1 MSPLRPRRGRSS
13 HPTSRLMD
21 SHAFLQNLAVVLC
34 VAAVAT
40 VVFQRLRQPV
50 VFGYL
55 LAGMIIGP
63 HIQIPLVA
71 DPQTVRALS
80 ELGVILLMFSLGLEF
95 SIRKLVQVSQ
105 KAGAVALFECSM
117 MISIGYLVGQM
128 LGFTR
133 MESVFTGAITGISST
148 TIIVKAFQEQKVK
161 GRVTELVFGILIIED
176 LIAIFLLAILTT
188 VSRSG
193 AVSPRD
199 VLLTAMRLAMFLAA
213 LIGFGILIVP
223 RAIRAVQKLGQPET
237 TLVASIGICFAAALL
252 ALSFGYSVA
261 LGAFI
266 AGSLVAESGHEA
278 EIETLVRPVRDMFA
292 AIFFVSV
299 GMIID
304 PTALTEHW
312 RAVLALTLAVII
324 GKVLAVTIGA
334 FLAGHGR
341 RTAMKAGMSL
351 AQIGEFSFIIA
362 SVGVASGVI
371 RTWLYPVAIAVS
383 AITTLTTP
391 LLIKLSNRAA
401 ASIDHW
407 LPEPIQT
414 VAALYGSWIE
424 RVRSAPRAPIERSAT
439 KRIIRIILLDGAL
452 ITAVV
457 IGVDVEIDRL
467 SEIVGN
473 MTGMPAA
480 RVRFIVVLTAG
491 LITVPLIYG
500 LITSAK
506 ALGRNL
512 ARRAFADAQKG
523 KVDPAD
529 APRRALVILVQL
541 AVVLAVGI
549 PVVAITQPFLP
560 PHQGAFVL
568 ALLTLLLLAA
578 LWKNASNLQG
588 HARAG
593 AQIIASALAN
603 QMASVD
609 GTSDETTLLED
620 VNAVLPGLG
629 EPIAIRVVPQSI
641 AVGRSL
647 AELNLR
653 GATGATILAIRRGT
667 QQIPTPL
674 GREVIRADDVVAVA
688 GAHDALAIARAIF
701 APDLSRIRDDIEGAE
716 IQAEL
721 EALNDALLVDQK
733 RTPRSFLP

>member
-1 MSPLRPRRGRSS
+1 
-13 HPTSRLMD
+13 MD
-21 SHAFLQNLAVVLC
+21 PHTFLQNLAVVLC

-63 HIQIPLVA
+63 HIPIPVVA
-71 DPQTVRALS
+71 DLQTVRALS

-105 KAGAVALFECSM
+105 KAGAVALFECSIM
-117 MISIGYLVGQM
+117 VSVGYLVGQM

-133 MESVFTGAITGISST
+133 MESIFAGAIIGISST
-148 TIIVKAFQEQKVK
+148 TIIVKAFQEQRVK

-176 LIAIFLLAILTT
+176 LIAIFLLTILTT
-188 VSRSG
+188 ISRSG
-193 AVSPRD
+193 AITPAD
-199 VLLTAMRLAMFLAA
+199 LGLTAVRLAIFLAA
-213 LIGFGILIVP
+213 LIGFGILTVP

-266 AGSLVAESGHEA
+266 AGSLVAESGHEI
-278 EIETLVRPVRDMFA
+278 EIERLVRPVRDMFA

-299 GMIID
+299 GMMID

-312 RAVLALTLAVII
+312 QAILALTVAVIV
-324 GKVLAVTIGA
+324 GKVLAVTLGA
-334 FLAGHGR
+334 FLGGHGR

-362 SVGVASGVI
+362 SVGVVSGVI
-371 RTWLYPVAIAVS
+371 GAWMYPVAIAVS

-391 LLIKLSNRAA
+391 LLIGLSTRAA

-414 VAALYGSWIE
+414 VTSLYASWIE
-424 RVRSAPRAPIERSAT
+424 RVRSAPRLPTERSRAN
-439 KRIIRIILLDGAL
+439 RVMRVILLDAAL
-452 ITAVV
+452 ISAVV
-457 IGVDVEIDRL
+457 IGIDVEIGRL
-467 SEIVGN
+467 SLIVGE
-473 MTGMPAA
+473 MTGASPD
-480 RVRFIVVLTAG
+480 RVRFMIVLIGG

-500 LITSAK
+500 LVTSART
-506 ALGRNL
+506 LGDDL
-512 ARRAFADAQKG
+512 ARRAFAGVQKG
-523 KVDPAD
+523 RVDFAD

-541 AVVLAVGI
+541 AVVLAVGL

-568 ALLTLLLLAA
+568 TLLTLVLLIA
-578 LWKNASNLQG
+578 LWRNAANLQG

-593 AQIIASALAN
+593 AQIIASALAH
-603 QMASVD
+603 QMASTD
-609 GTSDETTLLED
+609 GAPETRVLDDL
-620 VNAVLPGLG
+620 NAVLPGLG
-629 EPIAIRVVPQSI
+629 EPVAIRVAPQSI

-647 AELNLR
+647 AQLNLR
-653 GATGATILAIRRGT
+653 GATGATVLAIKRGEK
-667 QQIPTPL
+667 QIPTPL
-674 GREVIRADDVVAVA
+674 GREVIEADDVVAVA
-688 GAHDALAIARAIF
+688 GARDALAVARAIF
-701 APDLSRIRDDIEGAE
+701 SPDLARIRDDAQGAE
-716 IQAEL
+716 VEAEL
-721 EALNDALLVDQK
+721 QALNDALLVDQS
-733 RTPRSFLP
+733 RSAQTFLP

>member
-1 MSPLRPRRGRSS
+1 
-13 HPTSRLMD
+13 MD
-21 SHAFLQNLAVVLC
+21 SHSFLQNLAVVLC

-105 KAGAVALFECSM
+105 KAGVVALFECSM
-117 MISIGYLVGQM
+117 MISLGYFVGQV

-133 MESVFTGAITGISST
+133 LESIFVGAITGISST
-148 TIIVKAFQEQKVK
+148 TIIVKAFHEQKVK

-176 LIAIFLLAILTT
+176 LIAIFLLTILTT
-188 VSRSG
+188 ISRSG
-193 AVSPRD
+193 AVSPAEI
-199 VLLTAMRLAMFLAA
+199 LLTALRLVMFLTA
-213 LIGFGILIVP
+213 LIGFGILTVP
-223 RAIRAVQKLGQPET
+223 RAIRFVQKLGVPET

-252 ALSFGYSVA
+252 AASFGYSVA

-266 AGSLVAESGHEA
+266 AGSLVAESGHEV
-278 EIETLVRPVRDMFA
+278 EIEALVRPVRDMFA

-304 PTALTEHW
+304 PTALTDHW
-312 RAVLALTLAVII
+312 RVILALTLAVIV

-362 SVGVASGVI
+362 SVGVASGAI
-371 RTWLYPVAIAVS
+371 RGWLYPVAIAVS

-407 LPEPIQT
+407 LPERIQT
-414 VAALYGSWIE
+414 VAALYASWIE
-424 RVRSAPRAPIERSAT
+424 RVRSAPRAPSERSVT
-439 KRIIRIILLDGAL
+439 NRIIRIILIDAAL

-457 IGVDVEIDRL
+457 IGIDVELARL
-467 SEIVGN
+467 SVIVGN
-473 MTGMPAA
+473 MTGMPPE
-480 RVRFIVVLTAG
+480 RVRFMVVLISG
-491 LITVPLIYG
+491 LVTVPLIFG

-506 ALGRNL
+506 ALGNHL
-512 ARRAFADAQKG
+512 ARRAFAPTQKG

-529 APRRALVILVQL
+529 APRRALVIVVQL

-560 PHQGAFVL
+560 LHQGALVL
-568 ALLTLLLLAA
+568 AILTVLLLAA
-578 LWKNASNLQG
+578 LWRNAANLQG

-593 AQIIASALAN
+593 AQIIASALSH
-603 QMASVD
+603 QMASTD
-609 GTSDETTLLED
+609 GSSDETKLLED

-629 EPIAIRVVPQSI
+629 EPIAIRVIPKSI

-647 AELNLR
+647 AQLNLR
-653 GATGATILAIRRGT
+653 GATGATVLAIRRGT

-674 GREVIRADDVVAVA
+674 GREVIQADDVVAVA

-701 APDLSRIRDDIEGAE
+701 APDLTRIRDDMEGAE

-721 EALNDALLVDQK
+721 EALNDALLVDK
-733 RTPRSFLP
+733 TRSPRSFLP

>member
-1 MSPLRPRRGRSS
+1 
-13 HPTSRLMD
+13 MD
-21 SHAFLQNLAVVLC
+21 PHAFLQNLAVVLC

-105 KAGAVALFECSM
+105 KAGPVALFECSV

-133 MESVFTGAITGISST
+133 MESIFTGAITGISST

-188 VSRSG
+188 ISRSG

-199 VLLTAMRLAMFLAA
+199 ILLTAMRLVMFLTA

-299 GMIID
+299 GMMID
-304 PTALTEHW
+304 PTALAEHW

-362 SVGVASGVI
+362 GVGVASGVI
-371 RTWLYPVAIAVS
+371 RGWLYPVAIAVS

-391 LLIKLSNRAA
+391 LLMKLSNRAA

-424 RVRSAPRAPIERSAT
+424 RVRSAPRAPTERSAT
-439 KRIIRIILLDGAL
+439 NRIVRIILLDGAL

-457 IGVDVEIDRL
+457 IGVNVEIDRL
-467 SEIVGN
+467 SRIVGN
-473 MTGMPAA
+473 MTGMPSA
-480 RVRFIVVLTAG
+480 RVRFMVVLITG

-500 LITSAK
+500 LITSAR
-506 ALGRNL
+506 ALGNHL

-578 LWKNASNLQG
+578 LWRNAANLQG

-609 GTSDETTLLED
+609 GVSDETTLLED

-647 AELNLR
+647 AQLNLR
-653 GATGATILAIRRGT
+653 GATGATVLAIRRGT

-701 APDLSRIRDDIEGAE
+701 APDLSRIRDDMEGAE

-733 RTPRSFLP
+733 RAPRSFLP

>member
-1 MSPLRPRRGRSS
+1 
-13 HPTSRLMD
+13 MD
-21 SHAFLQNLAVVLC
+21 PHAFLQNLAVVLC

-40 VVFQRLRQPV
+40 VVFQRLHQPV

-63 HIQIPLVA
+63 HIPLPLVA

-105 KAGAVALFECSM
+105 KAGAVALFECSIM
-117 MISIGYLVGQM
+117 VSVGYLVGQM
-128 LGFTR
+128 LGLTR
-133 MESVFTGAITGISST
+133 MESIFAGAIVGISST
-148 TIIVKAFQEQKVK
+148 TIIGKAFQEQKVK

-176 LIAIFLLAILTT
+176 LIAIFLLTILTT
-188 VSRSG
+188 ISRSG
-193 AVSPRD
+193 AVSPTD

-266 AGSLVAESGHEA
+266 AGSLLAESGHEV
-278 EIETLVRPVRDMFA
+278 EIENLGRPVRDMFA

-299 GMIID
+299 GMMID

-362 SVGVASGVI
+362 GVGVASGVI
-371 RTWLYPVAIAVS
+371 SDWLYAVAIAVS

-401 ASIDHW
+401 ASIDRW

-414 VAALYGSWIE
+414 VAALYGAWIE
-424 RVRSAPRAPIERSAT
+424 LVRGAPRAPTERSGT
-439 KRIIRIILLDGAL
+439 NRIIRIILLDAAL

-457 IGVDVEIDRL
+457 IGVDVELDRL
-467 SEIVGN
+467 SLLVGT
-473 MTGMPAA
+473 MIGMPPA
-480 RVRFIVVLTAG
+480 RVRFMVVLVSG
-491 LITVPLIYG
+491 MITVPLIYG

-506 ALGRNL
+506 ALGNHL
-512 ARRAFADAQKG
+512 ARRAFADTQKG
-523 KVDPAD
+523 KVDLAD
-529 APRRALVILVQL
+529 APRRALVILVPL

-568 ALLTLLLLAA
+568 VLLTLLLLVA
-578 LWKNASNLQG
+578 LWRNAANLQG

-603 QMASVD
+603 QMASTD
-609 GTSDETTLLED
+609 GASDETKLLED

-629 EPIAIRVVPQSI
+629 EPVAIRVGPQSI

-647 AELNLR
+647 AQLNLR
-653 GATGATILAIRRGT
+653 GATGATVLAIRRGAK
-667 QQIPTPL
+667 QIPTPL
-674 GREVIRADDVVAVA
+674 GREVIEAGDVVAVA
-688 GAHDALAIARAIF
+688 GAHDSLAVARAIF
-701 APDLSRIRDDIEGAE
+701 APDLTRIRDDLEGVEIE
-716 IQAEL
+716 AEL
-721 EALNDALLVDQK
+721 QALNDALLVDK
-733 RTPRSFLP
+733 ARGPRSILP

>member
-1 MSPLRPRRGRSS
+1 
-13 HPTSRLMD
+13 MD
-21 SHAFLQNLAVVLC
+21 PHTFLQNLAVVLC

-63 HIQIPLVA
+63 HIPIPLVA

-105 KAGAVALFECSM
+105 KAGAVAVFECTV
-117 MISIGYLVGQM
+117 MISVGYLVGQV
-128 LGFTR
+128 LGFSR
-133 MESVFTGAITGISST
+133 MESIFAGAIVGISST

-176 LIAIFLLAILTT
+176 LIAIFLLTILTT
-188 VSRSG
+188 ISRSG
-193 AVSPRD
+193 AVSPTEI
-199 VLLTAMRLAMFLAA
+199 LLIAMRLAMFLTA
-213 LIGFGILIVP
+213 LIGFGILTVP
-223 RAIRAVQKLGQPET
+223 RAIRAVQKIGQPET

-278 EIETLVRPVRDMFA
+278 EIEKLVRPVRDMFA

-299 GMIID
+299 GMMID

-312 RAVLALTLAVII
+312 RAVLALTLAVIV

-362 SVGVASGVI
+362 SVGVASGVV
-371 RTWLYPVAIAVS
+371 RGWLYPVAIAVS

-424 RVRSAPRAPIERSAT
+424 RVRSSPRAPTERSAT
-439 KRIIRIILLDGAL
+439 NRIIRIILLDAAL

-467 SEIVGN
+467 SALVSSMI
-473 MTGMPAA
+473 GMPPE
-480 RVRFIVVLTAG
+480 RVRFVVVLVAG
-491 LITVPLIYG
+491 LIMAPLIYG
-500 LITSAK
+500 LITSAR
-506 ALGRNL
+506 ALGNRL
-512 ARRAFADAQKG
+512 ARRAFADAQQG

-529 APRRALVILVQL
+529 APRRALVIVVQL

-568 ALLTLLLLAA
+568 ALLTLVLLAA
-578 LWKNASNLQG
+578 VWRNAANLQG

-593 AQIIASALAN
+593 AQIIASALSH
-603 QMASVD
+603 QMASTD
-609 GTSDETTLLED
+609 GSPDETKVLED

-647 AELNLR
+647 AQLNLR
-653 GATGATILAIRRGT
+653 GATGATVLAIRRGS

-674 GREVIRADDVVAVA
+674 GREVILADDVVAVA
-688 GAHDALAIARAIF
+688 GAHDALAVARAIF
-701 APDLSRIRDDIEGAE
+701 APDLSRIRDDMEGVE

-721 EALNDALLVDQK
+721 EALNDALLLERK
-733 RTPRSFLP
+733 RGPRSFLP

>member
-1 MSPLRPRRGRSS
+1 
-13 HPTSRLMD
+13 MD
-21 SHAFLQNLAVVLC
+21 PHSFLQNLAVVLC

-63 HIQIPLVA
+63 HIPIPLVA
-71 DPQTVRALS
+71 DLQTVRALS

-105 KAGAVALFECSM
+105 KSGAVALFECSIM
-117 MISIGYLVGQM
+117 VSVGYLVGQM

-133 MESVFTGAITGISST
+133 TESIFAGAIIGISST
-148 TIIVKAFQEQKVK
+148 TIIVKAFQEQHVK

-176 LIAIFLLAILTT
+176 LIAIFLLTILTT
-188 VSRSG
+188 ISRSG
-193 AVSPRD
+193 AIAPAD
-199 VLLTAMRLAMFLAA
+199 LALTAVRLAIFLAA
-213 LIGFGILIVP
+213 LIGFGILTVP
-223 RAIRAVQKLGQPET
+223 RAIRAVQRLGQPET

-278 EIETLVRPVRDMFA
+278 EIERLVRPVRDMFA

-299 GMIID
+299 GMMID
-304 PTALTEHW
+304 PTALTQHW
-312 RAVLALTLAVII
+312 KAILALTVAVIF
-324 GKVLAVTIGA
+324 GKVFAVTLGA

-362 SVGVASGVI
+362 SVGVVSGVI
-371 RTWLYPVAIAVS
+371 GGWMYPVAITVS

-414 VAALYGSWIE
+414 VTSLYASWIE
-424 RVRSAPRAPIERSAT
+424 RIRSAPRQPTERSRAN
-439 KRIIRIILLDGAL
+439 RIIRVILLDAAL

-457 IGVDVEIDRL
+457 IGVDVEISRL
-467 SEIVGN
+467 SLIVGE
-473 MTGMPAA
+473 MTGASPD
-480 RVRFIVVLTAG
+480 RVRFMVVLIGG

-500 LITSAK
+500 LVTSAR
-506 ALGRNL
+506 ALGDHL
-512 ARRAFADAQKG
+512 ARRAFAGVQKG
-523 KVDPAD
+523 RLDLAD

-541 AVVLAVGI
+541 AVVLAVGL

-568 ALLTLLLLAA
+568 TLLTLLLLTA
-578 LWKNASNLQG
+578 LWRNAANLQG

-593 AQIIASALAN
+593 AQIIASALAH
-603 QMASVD
+603 QMASTD
-609 GTSDETTLLED
+609 GAADETRVLED

-629 EPIAIRVVPQSI
+629 EPVAIRVAPQSI
-641 AVGRSL
+641 AIGRSL
-647 AELNLR
+647 AQLNLR
-653 GATGATILAIRRGT
+653 GATGATVLAIKRGEK
-667 QQIPTPL
+667 QIPTPL
-674 GREVIRADDVVAVA
+674 GREVIEADDVVAVA
-688 GAHDALAIARAIF
+688 GARDALAVARAIF
-701 APDLSRIRDDIEGAE
+701 SPDLARIRDDAQGAE
-716 IQAEL
+716 VEAEL
-721 EALNDALLVDQK
+721 QALNDALLVDQS
-733 RTPRSFLP
+733 RSPRSFLP

>member
-1 MSPLRPRRGRSS
+1 
-13 HPTSRLMD
+13 MD
-21 SHAFLQNLAVVLC
+21 PHAFLQNLAVVLC

-40 VVFQRLRQPV
+40 VVFQKLHQPV

-63 HIQIPLVA
+63 HIPIPLVA
-71 DPQTVRALS
+71 DPETVRALS

-105 KAGAVALFECSM
+105 KAGAVALFECSV

-133 MESVFTGAITGISST
+133 MESVFTGAIVGISST

-176 LIAIFLLAILTT
+176 LIAIFLLTILTT
-188 VSRSG
+188 ISRSG
-193 AVSPRD
+193 AVSPTD

-213 LIGFGILIVP
+213 LIGFGILTVP

-278 EIETLVRPVRDMFA
+278 EIERLVRPVRDMFA

-299 GMIID
+299 GMMID

-312 RAVLALTLAVII
+312 RAILALTLAVII
-324 GKVLAVTIGA
+324 GKVFAVTIGS

-362 SVGVASGVI
+362 SVGVASGAI
-371 RTWLYPVAIAVS
+371 SGWMYPVAIAVS

-424 RVRSAPRAPIERSAT
+424 RVRGAPRAPTERSGT
-439 KRIIRIILLDGAL
+439 NRIIRIILIDAAL

-457 IGVDVEIDRL
+457 IGVDVELDRL
-467 SEIVGN
+467 SLLVGN
-473 MTGMPAA
+473 MTGMPPA
-480 RVRFIVVLTAG
+480 RVRFMVVLVSAV
-491 LITVPLIYG
+491 ITLPLIYG
-500 LITSAK
+500 LITSAR
-506 ALGRNL
+506 ALGNHL

-529 APRRALVILVQL
+529 APRRALVIVVQL

-560 PHQGAFVL
+560 PHQGALVL
-568 ALLTLLLLAA
+568 TLLTLVLLVA
-578 LWKNASNLQG
+578 LWRNAANLQG

-603 QMASVD
+603 QMASTD
-609 GTSDETTLLED
+609 GASDETKLLED

-647 AELNLR
+647 GQLNLR
-653 GATGATILAIRRGT
+653 GATGATVLAIRRGA

-674 GREVIRADDVVAVA
+674 GREVIEANDVVAVA
-688 GAHDALAIARAIF
+688 GSHDALAIARAIF
-701 APDLSRIRDDIEGAE
+701 APDLARIRDDLEGVEIE
-716 IQAEL
+716 AEL
-721 EALNDALLVDQK
+721 QALNDALLTERK
-733 RTPRSFLP
+733 KSPRSFLP

>member
-1 MSPLRPRRGRSS
+1 
-13 HPTSRLMD
+13 MD
-21 SHAFLQNLAVVLC
+21 SHSFLQNLAAVMC

-63 HIQIPLVA
+63 HIPIPLVA
-71 DPQTVRALS
+71 DLQTVRALS

-105 KAGAVALFECSM
+105 KAGAVALFECSVM
-117 MISIGYLVGQM
+117 VSVGYLVGQM

-133 MESVFTGAITGISST
+133 IESIFAGAITGISST

-176 LIAIFLLAILTT
+176 LIAIFLLTILTT
-188 VSRSG
+188 ITRSG
-193 AVSPRD
+193 AVSAAD
-199 VLLTAMRLAMFLAA
+199 LAMTAVRLAMFLTA
-213 LIGFGILIVP
+213 LIGFGILTVP
-223 RAIRAVQKLGQPET
+223 RAVRAVRRLGNPET

-266 AGSLVAESGHEA
+266 AGSLVAESGHEI
-278 EIETLVRPVRDMFA
+278 EIENLVRPVRDMFA

-299 GMIID
+299 GMMID

-312 RAVLALTLAVII
+312 RAILALTLAVII

-362 SVGVASGVI
+362 SVGVASGAI
-371 RTWLYPVAIAVS
+371 GGWMYPVAIAVS
-383 AITTLTTP
+383 AITVLTTP

-414 VAALYGSWIE
+414 VAALYASWIE
-424 RVRSAPRAPIERSAT
+424 RVRSAPRAAAERSRAN
-439 KRIIRIILLDGAL
+439 RIIRIILLDAAL
-452 ITAVV
+452 ISAVV
-457 IGVDVEIDRL
+457 IGVDLEIDRFSVL
-467 SEIVGN
+467 VAG
-473 MTGMPAA
+473 MTGMTPE
-480 RVRFIVVLTAG
+480 RVRFMMVLIAG

-506 ALGRNL
+506 ALGNYL
-512 ARRAFADAQKG
+512 ARRAFADTPTG
-523 KVDPAD
+523 KVDLAD

-560 PHQGAFVL
+560 PNQGAFVL
-568 ALLTLLLLAA
+568 ALLTLLLLLA
-578 LWKNASNLQG
+578 LWRNAANLQG

-593 AQIIASALAN
+593 AQIIASALAH
-603 QMASVD
+603 QMASTD
-609 GTSDETTLLED
+609 GPSDETRLLQD
-620 VNAVLPGLG
+620 LNAVLPGLG
-629 EPIAIRVVPQSI
+629 EPVAIRVVPQSI

-647 AELNLR
+647 AQLNLR
-653 GATGATILAIRRGT
+653 GATGATVLAIKRGS

-674 GREVIRADDVVAVA
+674 GREVIQSDDVVAVA
-688 GAHDALAIARAIF
+688 GAQDAIAVARAIF
-701 APDLSRIRDDIEGAE
+701 APDLTRLRDDAQGAE
-716 IQAEL
+716 IAAEL
-721 EALNDALLVDQK
+721 EALNDALLVEQG

>member
-1 MSPLRPRRGRSS
+1 
-13 HPTSRLMD
+13 MD
-21 SHAFLQNLAVVLC
+21 PHTFLQNLAVVLC

-40 VVFQRLRQPV
+40 VVFQRLHQPV

-95 SIRKLVQVSQ
+95 NIRKLVLVSQ
-105 KAGAVALFECSM
+105 KAGAVALFECSI
-117 MISIGYLVGQM
+117 MISVGYLLGQV

-133 MESVFTGAITGISST
+133 MESIFAGAITGISST

-176 LIAIFLLAILTT
+176 LIAIFLLTILTT
-188 VSRSG
+188 ISRSG
-193 AVSPRD
+193 AVSPTEI
-199 VLLTAMRLAMFLAA
+199 LLTAMRLAMFLTA
-213 LIGFGILIVP
+213 LIGFGLLTVP
-223 RAIRAVQKLGQPET
+223 RAIRAVQRLGQPET

-266 AGSLVAESGHEA
+266 AGSLVAESGQQV
-278 EIETLVRPVRDMFA
+278 EIENLVRPVRDMFA

-299 GMIID
+299 GMMID

-362 SVGVASGVI
+362 SVGVTAGVI

-414 VAALYGSWIE
+414 VAALYASWIE
-424 RVRSAPRAPIERSAT
+424 RVRGAPKAAGERSAT
-439 KRIIRIILLDGAL
+439 NRIIRIILLDGAL
-452 ITAVV
+452 IAAVV
-457 IGVDVEIDRL
+457 IGIDVEIDRL
-467 SEIVGN
+467 STLVAN
-473 MTGMPAA
+473 MSGMSAGQ
-480 RVRFIVVLTAG
+480 VRFVVVLIGG

-506 ALGRNL
+506 ALGNRL

-541 AVVLAVGI
+541 AVVIAVGI

-560 PHQGAFVL
+560 AHQGALVL
-568 ALLTLLLLAA
+568 AILTLLLLVA
-578 LWKNASNLQG
+578 LWRNASNLQG

-593 AQIIASALAN
+593 AQIIASALAH
-603 QMASVD
+603 QMASKE
-609 GTSDETTLLED
+609 GLSDETRLLED

-629 EPIAIRVVPQSI
+629 EPVAIRVVPQSI

-647 AELNLR
+647 AQLNLR
-653 GATGATILAIRRGT
+653 GATGATVLAIRRGT
-667 QQIPTPL
+667 TQIPTPL

-688 GAHDALAIARAIF
+688 GAHDSLAVARAIF
-701 APDLSRIRDDIEGAE
+701 APDLSRIRDDIQGAE

-721 EALNDALLVDQK
+721 EALNDALLVDRR

>member
-1 MSPLRPRRGRSS
+1 
-13 HPTSRLMD
+13 MD
-21 SHAFLQNLAVVLC
+21 PHTFLQNLAVVLC

-40 VVFQRLRQPV
+40 VVFQRLHQPV

-95 SIRKLVQVSQ
+95 NIRKLVLVSQ
-105 KAGAVALFECSM
+105 KAGAVALFECSI
-117 MISIGYLVGQM
+117 MISVGYLLGQV

-133 MESVFTGAITGISST
+133 MESIFAGAITGISST

-176 LIAIFLLAILTT
+176 LIAIFLLTILTT
-188 VSRSG
+188 ISRSG
-193 AVSPRD
+193 AVSPTEI
-199 VLLTAMRLAMFLAA
+199 LLTAMRLAMFLTA
-213 LIGFGILIVP
+213 LIGFGLLTVP
-223 RAIRAVQKLGQPET
+223 RAIRAVQRLGQPET

-266 AGSLVAESGHEA
+266 AGSLVAESGQQV
-278 EIETLVRPVRDMFA
+278 EIENLVRPVRDMFA

-362 SVGVASGVI
+362 SVGVTSGVV

-414 VAALYGSWIE
+414 VAALYASWIE
-424 RVRSAPRAPIERSAT
+424 RVRSAPRVAGERSAT
-439 KRIIRIILLDGAL
+439 NRIIRIILLDGAL
-452 ITAVV
+452 IAAVV
-457 IGVDVEIDRL
+457 IGIDVEIDRL
-467 SEIVGN
+467 SALVAN
-473 MTGMPAA
+473 MSGMSADQ
-480 RVRFIVVLTAG
+480 VRFVVVLIGG

-506 ALGRNL
+506 ALGNRL
-512 ARRAFADAQKG
+512 AGRAFADAQKG

-560 PHQGAFVL
+560 AHQGALVL
-568 ALLTLLLLAA
+568 AILTLLLLVA
-578 LWKNASNLQG
+578 LWRNASNLQG

-593 AQIIASALAN
+593 AQIIASALAH
-603 QMASVD
+603 QMASTD
-609 GTSDETTLLED
+609 GLSDETKLLED

-629 EPIAIRVVPQSI
+629 EPVAIRVVPQSI

-653 GATGATILAIRRGT
+653 GATGATVLAIRRGT
-667 QQIPTPL
+667 TQIPTPL
-674 GREVIRADDVVAVA
+674 GREVIQADDVVAVA
-688 GAHDALAIARAIF
+688 GAHDALAVARAIF
-701 APDLSRIRDDIEGAE
+701 APDLSRIRDDIQGAE

-721 EALNDALLVDQK
+721 EALNDALLADRPK
-733 RTPRSFLP
+733 TPRSFLP

>member
-1 MSPLRPRRGRSS
+1 
-13 HPTSRLMD
+13 MD

-63 HIQIPLVA
+63 HISIPLVA

-105 KAGAVALFECSM
+105 KAGAVALFECTIMVSV
-117 MISIGYLVGQM
+117 GYLVGQM

-133 MESVFTGAITGISST
+133 LES
-148 TIIVKAFQEQKVK
+148 
-161 GRVTELVFGILIIED
+161 
-176 LIAIFLLAILTT
+176 IF
-188 VSRSG
+188 
-193 AVSPRD
+193 
-199 VLLTAMRLAMFLAA
+199 
-213 LIGFGILIVP
+213 
-223 RAIRAVQKLGQPET
+223 
-237 TLVASIGICFAAALL
+237 ASIGICFAAALL

-266 AGSLVAESGHEA
+266 AGSLVAESGQQI
-278 EIETLVRPVRDMFA
+278 EIENLVRPVRDMFA

-299 GMIID
+299 GMMID

-362 SVGVASGVI
+362 SVGVASGVV
-371 RTWLYPVAIAVS
+371 RGWLYPVAIAVS

-424 RVRSAPRAPIERSAT
+424 RVRNAPRAPTERSAT
-439 KRIIRIILLDGAL
+439 NRIIRIILLDAAF
-452 ITAVV
+452 ITAIV

-467 SEIVGN
+467 SVIVGS
-473 MTGMPAA
+473 MTGMPPE
-480 RVRFIVVLTAG
+480 RVRFMVVLIAG

-506 ALGRNL
+506 ALGNHL
-512 ARRAFADAQKG
+512 ARRAFAEAQKG

-560 PHQGAFVL
+560 PNQGAFVL
-568 ALLTLLLLAA
+568 ALLTLVLLAT
-578 LWKNASNLQG
+578 LWRNAANLQG

-593 AQIIASALAN
+593 AEIIASALAH
-603 QMASVD
+603 QMASTD
-609 GTSDETTLLED
+609 GSSDETTLLED

-629 EPIAIRVVPQSI
+629 EPVAIRVVPQSI

-647 AELNLR
+647 AQLNLR
-653 GATGATILAIRRGT
+653 GATGATVLAIRRGT
-667 QQIPTPL
+667 TQIPTPL
-674 GREVIRADDVVAVA
+674 GREVIHADDVVAVA
-688 GAHDALAIARAIF
+688 GARDALAVARVIF
-701 APDLSRIRDDIEGAE
+701 SPNLARIRDDLEGAE
-716 IQAEL
+716 VQAEL

>member
-1 MSPLRPRRGRSS
+1 
-13 HPTSRLMD
+13 
-21 SHAFLQNLAVVLC
+21 VL
-34 VAAVAT
+34 
-40 VVFQRLRQPV
+40 FQRLHQPV

-63 HIQIPLVA
+63 HIRIPLVA

-105 KAGAVALFECSM
+105 KAGAVALFECSIM
-117 MISIGYLVGQM
+117 VSVGYLIGQM

-133 MESVFTGAITGISST
+133 MESIFVGAIVGISST
-148 TIIVKAFQEQKVK
+148 TIIVKAFHEQKVK

-176 LIAIFLLAILTT
+176 LIAIFLLTILTT
-188 VSRSG
+188 ISRSG
-193 AVSPRD
+193 AVSPTD
-199 VLLTAMRLAMFLAA
+199 ILVTAMRLAMFLAA
-213 LIGFGILIVP
+213 LIGFGILTVP

-237 TLVASIGICFAAALL
+237 TLVASIGICFAAALIAL
-252 ALSFGYSVA
+252 AFGYSVA

-266 AGSLVAESGHEA
+266 AGSLVAESGHEV

-304 PTALTEHW
+304 PTALIEHW
-312 RAVLALTLAVII
+312 KVVLVLTLAVII

-362 SVGVASGVI
+362 SVGVASGVL
-371 RTWLYPVAIAVS
+371 RSWLYPVAIGVS

-401 ASIDHW
+401 ASIDRW

-424 RVRSAPRAPIERSAT
+424 RVRSSPRVPTERSAT
-439 KRIIRIILLDGAL
+439 NRNIRIILLDAAL
-452 ITAVV
+452 IIAVV

-467 SEIVGN
+467 SEILGN
-473 MTGMPAA
+473 LTGMTAD
-480 RVRFIVVLTAG
+480 RVRFMVVLIAG
-491 LITVPLIYG
+491 LVTVPLIYG
-500 LITSAK
+500 LITSAR
-506 ALGRNL
+506 ALGNRL

-529 APRRALVILVQL
+529 APRRALVILVQV

-549 PVVAITQPFLP
+549 PVVAITEPFLP
-560 PHQGAFVL
+560 PYQGAFVL
-568 ALLTLLLLAA
+568 AVLMVLLLVA
-578 LWKNASNLQG
+578 LWRNASNLQG

-609 GTSDETTLLED
+609 GTSNETTLLED
-620 VNAVLPGLG
+620 VNAILPGLG
-629 EPIAIRVVPQSI
+629 EPIAIRVIPQSI
-641 AVGRSL
+641 AVGKSL
-647 AELNLR
+647 AQLNLR
-653 GATGATILAIRRGT
+653 GATGATVLAIRRGT

-674 GREVIRADDVVAVA
+674 GREVIHANDVVAVA
-688 GAHDALAIARAIF
+688 GAHDALAVARAIF
-701 APDLSRIRDDIEGAE
+701 SPDLSRARDDMEGAE

>member
-1 MSPLRPRRGRSS
+1 V
-13 HPTSRLMD
+13 D
-21 SHAFLQNLAVVLC
+21 SHSFLQNLAVVLC
-34 VAAVAT
+34 VAAIAT

-55 LAGMIIGP
+55 LAGMIVGP
-63 HIQIPLVA
+63 HISIPLVA
-71 DPQTVRALS
+71 DAQTVRALS

-95 SIRKLVQVSQ
+95 SIRKLVQVSRG
-105 KAGAVALFECSM
+105 AGLVALFECSVM
-117 MISIGYLVGQM
+117 VSVGYLAGQM

-133 MESVFTGAITGISST
+133 IESIFAGAIIGISST
-148 TIIVKAFQEQKVK
+148 TIIVKAFEEQKVK

-176 LIAIFLLAILTT
+176 LIAIFLLTVLTT
-188 VSRSG
+188 VARSG
-193 AVSPRD
+193 SISPSDLAMTAV
-199 VLLTAMRLAMFLAA
+199 RLVMFLAP
-213 LIGFGILIVP
+213 LIGFGLLLVP
-223 RAIRAVQKLGQPET
+223 RAIRAVVRLGRPET

-266 AGSLVAESGHEA
+266 AGSLIAESGHEL
-278 EIETLVRPVRDMFA
+278 EIEHMVRPVRDMFA

-299 GMIID
+299 GMMID

-312 RAVLALTLAVII
+312 RAVTLLTVAVIL

-362 SVGVASGVI
+362 SVGVAAGVI
-371 RTWLYPVAIAVS
+371 GAWMYPVAIAVS

-391 LLIKLSNRAA
+391 LLIKLSNKAA
-401 ASIDHW
+401 GSIDRW
-407 LPEPIQT
+407 LPGPIQT

-424 RVRSAPRAPIERSAT
+424 RVRNAPRAPTERSAVN
-439 KRIIRIILLDGAL
+439 RVVRFILLDAAL
-452 ITAVV
+452 IIALV
-457 IGVDVEIDRL
+457 IGVNLEIDRL
-467 SEIVGN
+467 SVSIGAMLTMAPE
-473 MTGMPAA
+473 
-480 RVRFIVVLTAG
+480 RVRFLIVLVSGVIA
-491 LITVPLIYG
+491 VPLLYG
-500 LITSAK
+500 LITSAR
-506 ALGRNL
+506 ALGNRL
-512 ARRAFADAQKG
+512 AGRAFATTQKG

-529 APRRALVILVQL
+529 APRRALVILVQI

-549 PVVAITQPFLP
+549 PTVAITQPFLP

-568 ALLTLLLLAA
+568 SIVTLALLIA
-578 LWKNASNLQG
+578 LWRNASNLQG

-593 AQIIASALAN
+593 AQIIATVLSK
-603 QMASVD
+603 QMASTD
-609 GTSDETTLLED
+609 GAQSEATLED
-620 VNAVLPGLG
+620 VNTILPGLG
-629 EPIAIRVVPQSI
+629 EPVAMRVVPESI

-653 GATGATILAIRRGT
+653 GATGATILAIRRGD

-674 GREVIRADDVVAVA
+674 GREVIQSGDVLAVAGGHDSVAVA
-688 GAHDALAIARAIF
+688 RALF
-701 APDLSRIRDDIEGAE
+701 SPDQAKIRDDMEGAE

-721 EALNDALLVDQK
+721 DALNETLMWEVPQ
-733 RTPRSFLP
+733 RTSFLP

>member
-1 MSPLRPRRGRSS
+1 V
-13 HPTSRLMD
+13 D
-21 SHAFLQNLAVVLC
+21 SHSFLQDLAVVLC

-55 LAGMIIGP
+55 LAGMIVGP
-63 HIQIPLVA
+63 YIAIPLVA
-71 DPQTVRALS
+71 DPQTIRALS

-105 KAGAVALFECSM
+105 KAGAVALFECTVMVSV
-117 MISIGYLVGQM
+117 GYLVGQV

-133 MESVFTGAITGISST
+133 IESIFAGAIIGISST
-148 TIIVKAFQEQKVK
+148 TIIVKAFEEQKVK

-176 LIAIFLLAILTT
+176 LIAIFLLTILTT
-188 VSRSG
+188 IAGSG
-193 AVSPRD
+193 SVTAGDLGMTAV
-199 VLLTAMRLAMFLAA
+199 RLVMFLAP
-213 LIGFGILIVP
+213 LIGFGILTVP
-223 RAIRAVQKLGQPET
+223 RAIRAVQKLGRPET

-266 AGSLVAESGHEA
+266 AGSLIAESGHEA
-278 EIETLVRPVRDMFA
+278 EIERLVRPVRDMFA

-299 GMIID
+299 GMMID
-304 PTALTEHW
+304 PAALTQHW
-312 RAVLALTLAVII
+312 RAILALTLAVIF

-371 RTWLYPVAIAVS
+371 GGWMYPVAIAVS

-391 LLIKLSNRAA
+391 LLIKLSNPAA

-414 VAALYGSWIE
+414 VAALYASWIE
-424 RVRSAPRAPIERSAT
+424 RVRSAPRGPTARSRT
-439 KRIIRIILLDGAL
+439 NRLIRIILLDAAL
-452 ITAVV
+452 ITVLV

-467 SEIVGN
+467 SVVLGK
-473 MTGMPAA
+473 MLGMAPD
-480 RVRFIVVLTAG
+480 RVRFVIVLVSG
-491 LITVPLIYG
+491 LIAVPLIYG

-506 ALGRNL
+506 ALGNHL
-512 ARRAFADAQKG
+512 ATRAFAEAKQG
-523 KVDPAD
+523 RVDPAD
-529 APRRALVILVQL
+529 APRRALVILVQI

-568 ALLTLLLLAA
+568 GLLTIVLLVA
-578 LWKNASNLQG
+578 LWRNAANLQG

-593 AQIIASALAN
+593 AQIIASALAH
-603 QMASVD
+603 QMASTD
-609 GTSDETTLLED
+609 GASDDMKLLED

-629 EPIAIRVVPQSI
+629 EPVAIRVVPQSI

-647 AELNLR
+647 AQLNLR
-653 GATGATILAIRRGT
+653 GATGATVLAIKRGD

-674 GREVIRADDVVAVA
+674 GREVIRSGDVVAVA
-688 GAHDALAIARAIF
+688 GAHDAISVARAIF
-701 APDLSRIRDDIEGAE
+701 SPGLARIRDDSEGAE
-716 IQAEL
+716 IQSEL
-721 EALNDALLVDQK
+721 EALNTALLSEPTRQS
-733 RTPRSFLP
+733 TGILP

>member
-1 MSPLRPRRGRSS
+1 
-13 HPTSRLMD
+13 MD

-105 KAGAVALFECSM
+105 KAGAVALFECSV
-117 MISIGYLVGQM
+117 MISIGYLLGQM

-133 MESVFTGAITGISST
+133 LESIFTGAITGISST

-188 VSRSG
+188 ISRSG

-199 VLLTAMRLAMFLAA
+199 ILLTAMRLAMFLTA

-266 AGSLVAESGHEA
+266 AGSLVAESGHEV

-299 GMIID
+299 GMMID
-304 PTALTEHW
+304 PTALAEHW
-312 RAVLALTLAVII
+312 GAVLALTLVVII
-324 GKVLAVTIGA
+324 GKILAVTIGA

-362 SVGVASGVI
+362 SVGVASGAI
-371 RTWLYPVAIAVS
+371 RGWLYPVAIAVS

-391 LLIKLSNRAA
+391 LLIKLSNRAT

-414 VAALYGSWIE
+414 VTALYGSWIE
-424 RVRSAPRAPIERSAT
+424 RVRSAPRVPTERSAT
-439 KRIIRIILLDGAL
+439 NRIIRIILLDGAL
-452 ITAVV
+452 ITALV

-467 SEIVGN
+467 SRIVGN
-473 MTGMPAA
+473 MTGMPSA
-480 RVRFIVVLTAG
+480 RVRFMVVLIAG

-500 LITSAK
+500 LITSAR
-506 ALGRNL
+506 ALGNHL
-512 ARRAFADAQKG
+512 ARRAFAEAQKG

-568 ALLTLLLLAA
+568 ALLTMLLLVA
-578 LWKNASNLQG
+578 LWRNAANLQG

-609 GTSDETTLLED
+609 GTSDETTLLD

-629 EPIAIRVVPQSI
+629 EPVAIRVVPKSI
-641 AVGRSL
+641 AVGKSL
-647 AELNLR
+647 AQLNLR
-653 GATGATILAIRRGT
+653 GATGATVLAIRRGT

-674 GREVIRADDVVAVA
+674 GREVIRAGDVVAVA

-716 IQAEL
+716 IQSEL
-721 EALNDALLVDQK
+721 EALNDALLVEQK
-733 RTPRSFLP
+733 RKPRSFLP

>member
-1 MSPLRPRRGRSS
+1 
-13 HPTSRLMD
+13 MD

-63 HIQIPLVA
+63 HISIPLVA

-105 KAGAVALFECSM
+105 KAGAVALFECTIMVSV
-117 MISIGYLVGQM
+117 GYLVGQM

-133 MESVFTGAITGISST
+133 MESIFTGAITGISST
-148 TIIVKAFQEQKVK
+148 TIIVKAFQEQKVR

-176 LIAIFLLAILTT
+176 LIAIFLLTILTT

-193 AVSPRD
+193 ALSPMEI
-199 VLLTAMRLAMFLAA
+199 LLTAMRLAMFLTA
-213 LIGFGILIVP
+213 LIGFGILTVP

-252 ALSFGYSVA
+252 AQSFGYSVA

-266 AGSLVAESGHEA
+266 AGSLVAESGQQV
-278 EIETLVRPVRDMFA
+278 EIEHLIRPVRDMFA

-299 GMIID
+299 GMMID
-304 PTALTEHW
+304 PMALTDHW

-324 GKVLAVTIGA
+324 GKVLAVTTGA

-362 SVGVASGVI
+362 SVGVASGVV
-371 RTWLYPVAIAVS
+371 RGWLYPVAIAVS

-414 VAALYGSWIE
+414 VTALYGSWIE
-424 RVRSAPRAPIERSAT
+424 RVRNAPRAPTERSAT
-439 KRIIRIILLDGAL
+439 NRIIRIILLDAAL

-457 IGVDVEIDRL
+457 IGVDIEIDRL
-467 SEIVGN
+467 SVIVGN
-473 MTGMPAA
+473 MTGMAPE
-480 RVRFIVVLTAG
+480 RVRFMVVLIAG
-491 LITVPLIYG
+491 LITVPLGYG

-506 ALGRNL
+506 ALGNHL
-512 ARRAFADAQKG
+512 ARRAFAEAKKG

-578 LWKNASNLQG
+578 LWRNAANLQG

-593 AQIIASALAN
+593 AQIIASALAH
-603 QMASVD
+603 QMASTD
-609 GTSDETTLLED
+609 GASDETTLLED

-629 EPIAIRVVPQSI
+629 EPVAIRVVPQSI
-641 AVGRSL
+641 AVGKSL
-647 AELNLR
+647 TQLNLR
-653 GATGATILAIRRGT
+653 GATGATVLAIRRGT
-667 QQIPTPL
+667 TQIPTPL
-674 GREVIRADDVVAVA
+674 GREVIQANDVVA
-688 GAHDALAIARAIF
+688 LAVARAIF
-701 APDLSRIRDDIEGAE
+701 APDLARIRDDMEGAE
-716 IQAEL
+716 IQSEL

>member
-1 MSPLRPRRGRSS
+1 
-13 HPTSRLMD
+13 MD
-21 SHAFLQNLAVVLC
+21 SHSFLQNLAVVLC

-63 HIQIPLVA
+63 HIPIPLVA

-105 KAGAVALFECSM
+105 KAGAVAVFECSI
-117 MISIGYLVGQM
+117 MISVGYLVGQM
-128 LGFTR
+128 LGLTR
-133 MESVFTGAITGISST
+133 MESIFAGAITGISST

-176 LIAIFLLAILTT
+176 LIAIFLLTILTT
-188 VSRSG
+188 ISRSG
-193 AVSPRD
+193 AVSPKEI
-199 VLLTAMRLAMFLAA
+199 LLTAMRLAMFLTA
-213 LIGFGILIVP
+213 LIGFGILTVP

-266 AGSLVAESGHEA
+266 AGSLVAESGQQV
-278 EIETLVRPVRDMFA
+278 EIESLVRPVRDMFA

-299 GMIID
+299 GMMID

-312 RAVLALTLAVII
+312 RAVLALTLAVVF
-324 GKVLAVTIGA
+324 GKVLAVTTGA

-371 RTWLYPVAIAVS
+371 RGWLYPVAIAVS

-391 LLIKLSNRAA
+391 LLIKFSNRAA

-407 LPEPIQT
+407 LPEPLQT

-424 RVRSAPRAPIERSAT
+424 RVRSVPRAPTERSGT
-439 KRIIRIILLDGAL
+439 NRIIRIILLDAAL
-452 ITAVV
+452 LTALV

-467 SEIVGN
+467 SVMVGG
-473 MTGMPAA
+473 MTGMPAD
-480 RVRFIVVLTAG
+480 RVRFMVVLIAG
-491 LITVPLIYG
+491 VIAAPLIYG
-500 LITSAK
+500 LITTART
-506 ALGRNL
+506 LGNQL
-512 ARRAFADAQKG
+512 AQRAFSDAQKG
-523 KVDPAD
+523 KVDLAD
-529 APRRALVILVQL
+529 APRRALVIVVQL

-568 ALLTLLLLAA
+568 TLLTLVLLVA
-578 LWKNASNLQG
+578 LWKNATNLQG

-603 QMASVD
+603 EMASTE
-609 GTSDETTLLED
+609 GASHETKLFED
-620 VNAVLPGLG
+620 VNAILPGLG
-629 EPIAIRVVPQSI
+629 EPVAIRVVPQSI

-653 GATGATILAIRRGT
+653 GATGATVLAIKRGT

-674 GREVIRADDVVAVA
+674 GREVIQSDDVVAVA
-688 GAHDALAIARAIF
+688 GAHDAIAVARAIF
-701 APDLSRIRDDIEGAE
+701 APDITRIRDDLEGAE
-716 IQAEL
+716 VEAEL
-721 EALNDALLVDQK
+721 QALNDALLGEPK
-733 RTPRSFLP
+733 RTPRSLLP

>member
-1 MSPLRPRRGRSS
+1 
-13 HPTSRLMD
+13 MD
-21 SHAFLQNLAVVLC
+21 PHTFLQNLAVVLC

-40 VVFQRLRQPV
+40 VVFQRLHQPV

-95 SIRKLVQVSQ
+95 NIRKLVLVSQ
-105 KAGAVALFECSM
+105 KAGAVALFECSI
-117 MISIGYLVGQM
+117 MISVGYLLGQV

-133 MESVFTGAITGISST
+133 MESIFAGAITGISST
-148 TIIVKAFQEQKVK
+148 TIIVKAFQEQNVK

-176 LIAIFLLAILTT
+176 LIAIFLLTILTT
-188 VSRSG
+188 ISRSG
-193 AVSPRD
+193 AVSPTEI
-199 VLLTAMRLAMFLAA
+199 LLTAMRLAMFLTA
-213 LIGFGILIVP
+213 LIGFGLLTVP
-223 RAIRAVQKLGQPET
+223 RAIRAVRRLGQPET

-266 AGSLVAESGHEA
+266 AGSLVAESGQQI
-278 EIETLVRPVRDMFA
+278 EIENLVRPVRDMFA

-362 SVGVASGVI
+362 SVGVAAGVV

-414 VAALYGSWIE
+414 VAALYASWIE
-424 RVRSAPRAPIERSAT
+424 RVRSAPRVASERSAT
-439 KRIIRIILLDGAL
+439 NRIIRIILLDGAL
-452 ITAVV
+452 IAAVV
-457 IGVDVEIDRL
+457 IGIDVEIDRL
-467 SEIVGN
+467 STLVAN
-473 MTGMPAA
+473 MSGMSADQ
-480 RVRFIVVLTAG
+480 VRFVVVLMGG

-506 ALGRNL
+506 ALGNRL
-512 ARRAFADAQKG
+512 AGRAFADAQKG

-560 PHQGAFVL
+560 AHQGALVL
-568 ALLTLLLLAA
+568 AILTLLLLVA
-578 LWKNASNLQG
+578 LWRNASNLQG

-593 AQIIASALAN
+593 AQIIASVMAH
-603 QMASVD
+603 QMASTD
-609 GTSDETTLLED
+609 GDRDEAKLLED

-647 AELNLR
+647 AQLNLR
-653 GATGATILAIRRGT
+653 GATGATVLAIKRGAT
-667 QQIPTPL
+667 QIPTPL
-674 GREVIRADDVVAVA
+674 GREVIQADDVVAVA
-688 GAHDALAIARAIF
+688 GAHDALAVARAIF
-701 APDLSRIRDDIEGAE
+701 APDLSRIRDDLEGAE
-716 IQAEL
+716 VEAEL
-721 EALNDALLVDQK
+721 QALNDALLSEPR